1 MNAVAAQQTIFYSVG
16 RIILCFLPTM
26 SKYSLRF
33 WSNPL
38 RRKLQNPM
46 LTVVF
51 LVGSIGISIAIART
65 GMISSAQLI
74 TLVINTLRILFA
86 VYILFSILQMFKTSD
101 KGEDR
106 NI

>member
-1 MNAVAAQQTIFYSVG
+1 
-16 RIILCFLPTM
+16 M
-26 SKYSLRF
+26 SKHSPRSR
-33 WSNPL
+33 SNPL

-46 LTVVF
+46 LSTAF
-51 LVGSIGISIAIART
+51 LVGSIGMSIAIART
-65 GMISSAQLI
+65 GMISLAQLI

-86 VYILFSILQMFKTSD
+86 VYILFSVLQIFKTSG